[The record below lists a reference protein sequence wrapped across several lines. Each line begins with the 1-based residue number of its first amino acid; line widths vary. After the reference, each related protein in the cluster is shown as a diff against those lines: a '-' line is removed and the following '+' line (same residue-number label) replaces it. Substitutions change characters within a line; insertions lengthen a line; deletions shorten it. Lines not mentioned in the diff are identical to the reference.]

1 MQMTGRGYLLALGL
15 PGQFLKWG
23 PVMPAGAFF
32 ISGFPGGIS
41 YLMLGLYKVHASR
54 RVAFPQ
60 RAPKTWLAFTQKV
73 PS

>member
-1 MQMTGRGYLLALGL
+1 MLGF
-15 PGQFLKWG
+15 PGQVLPWG
-23 PVMPAGAFF
+23 AIENCGAFF